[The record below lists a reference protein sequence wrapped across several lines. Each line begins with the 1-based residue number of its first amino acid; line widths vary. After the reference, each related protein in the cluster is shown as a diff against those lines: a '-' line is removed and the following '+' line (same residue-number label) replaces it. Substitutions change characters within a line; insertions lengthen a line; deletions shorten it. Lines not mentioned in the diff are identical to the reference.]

1 VTNYQPIAVLAGA
14 LVLLLLGTTAQ
25 AKPAPPPAPYTLGA
39 EIISQTVFVPVS
51 VEHPSGDVT
60 VTCPEG
66 KVVTGGGFQ
75 TKWPTE
81 NSSDGAL
88 ETPIRQSYPSAPNA
102 WTVRTTADWQGSS
115 EHPPNEVTAYA
126 VCVNAAAPT
135 S

>member
-1 VTNYQPIAVLAGA
+1 MAAILGAATIVTVATVASA
-14 LVLLLLGTTAQ
+14 E
-25 AKPAPPPAPYTLGA
+25 AKPTPLPAPYTLGQ
-39 EIISQTVFVPVS
+39 EVISETVFVPVS
-51 VEHPSGDVT
+51 AEHPSGDVT

-81 NSSDGAL
+81 SSSDGAL